1 MEYAQ
6 LASGGSA
13 KSTVKGKSAAMKHLD
28 AFCLTKSLGLNSSGS
43 ASSERL
49 TQEELCSEK
58 LFREFATYLTEFAM
72 KLNGEL
78 YMSGTATQYLSAAK
92 EMAMKMFPRNAI
104 WEVRLLEKWYPSL
117 RVAVEKKVNR
127 RQIKNGQPIAEASL
141 PIGRSLLRSICE
153 GLMKDEK
160 GSVESM
166 KRRLAMIMTF
176 LAVGRSGEVAC
187 STWTSALWDHDLG
200 NLMMEWKELKAGKIS
215 VELQNFGLL
224 TDC

>member
-28 AFCLTKSLGLNSSGS
+28 ALYLTKSLALNSSGS

-49 TQEELCSEK
+49 TQKELCSEM

-92 EMAMKMFPRNAI
+92 EMAMKKFPR
-104 WEVRLLEKWYPSL
+104 KC
-117 RVAVEKKVNR
+117 
-127 RQIKNGQPIAEASL
+127 Q
-141 PIGRSLLRSICE
+141 C
-153 GLMKDEK
+153 
-160 GSVESM
+160 
-166 KRRLAMIMTF
+166 
-176 LAVGRSGEVAC
+176 
-187 STWTSALWDHDLG
+187 AL
-200 NLMMEWKELKAGKIS
+200 
-215 VELQNFGLL
+215 LL
-224 TDC
+224 TSRCCDRGRGGQWFQRWRSC